1 MATAVLMPNDD
12 GIESRKDN
20 DSLGG
25 VCLSG
30 ETSHIQGK
38 VLRGAGAGTLASI
51 PVLILCNIG
60 TVVHVKLGAVMS
72 SCQKE

>member
-1 MATAVLMPNDD
+1 MPNDD

-38 VLRGAGAGTLASI
+38 VLRGAGGGDAGFNSR
-51 PVLILCNIG
+51 PYFMQHWDRGPC
-60 TVVHVKLGAVMS
+60 
-72 SCQKE
+72 